1 MRNVRERLEV
11 LYGDA
16 ALFEVMSRP
25 GRGTKVTLAF
35 PAQIPDADHPASR
48 ATLTAEPRR

>member
-1 MRNVRERLEV
+1 MKNVRERLEV

-16 ALFEVMSRP
+16 ALFDIISRP

-35 PAQIPDADHPASR
+35 PAQVPDADHPAARS
-48 ATLTAEPRR
+48 AFTADARR